1 MGTRKG
7 LAGALL
13 VAALGIMA
21 LMLPG
26 IAAAKDRNHDHIPDR
41 WEKKHGLSLHVN
53 QAHRDQ
59 DRDKLVNRQEWK
71 AGDDPRDS
79 DSDNDGTPDGQEDA
93 GTIASFDGTTLTI
106 TLFHGQTVSGLVTDA
121 TEIKCDNG
129 DDTGDED
136 GDGHGGDD
144 DSGPGNGGDDD
155 SGPGDGGDGDSGP
168 GDGGDD
174 KSAAHSRAKDGGSD
188 DDPGDDDQG
197 DDDQGDGDQGD
208 DGHTC
213 STADLV
219 PGAVVQEADL
229 KLSNGDAVFDEIEL
243 AGNPDGNG
251 DD

>member
-1 MGTRKG
+1 
-7 LAGALL
+7 
-13 VAALGIMA
+13 MA

-26 IAAAKDRNHDHIPDR
+26 IAAAKDRNHDRIPDR
-41 WEKKHGLSLHVN
+41 WEKKHGLSLRVN

-71 AGDDPRDS
+71 SGDDPRDS

-129 DDTGDED
+129 DDNGDED
-136 GDGHGGDD
+136 GDGHGGDN
-144 DSGPGNGGDDD
+144 SGPGHDGGDDD
-155 SGPGDGGDGDSGP
+155 SGPGG
-168 GDGGDD
+168 GGDD
-174 KSAAHSRAKDGGSD
+174 KAASHSRAKDGGSD

-197 DDDQGDGDQGD
+197 DDDQGD
-208 DGHTC
+208 DGHMC

>member
-7 LAGALL
+7 LVGALL

-26 IAAAKDRNHDHIPDR
+26 IAAAKDRNHDNIPDR
-41 WEKKHGLSLHVN
+41 WEKKHGLSLRVN

-71 AGDDPRDS
+71 AGDDPLDS
-79 DSDNDGTPDGQEDA
+79 DSNDDGTPDGQEDA

-106 TLFHGQTVSGLVTDA
+106 NLFHGQTVSGLVTDG

-129 DDTGDED
+129 DDQGDED
-136 GDGHGGDD
+136 GDGQGGGDQ
-144 DSGPGNGGDDD
+144 SGPG
-155 SGPGDGGDGDSGP
+155 
-168 GDGGDD
+168 GGDD
-174 KSAAHSRAKDGGSD
+174 KAAAHSRAKDGGSD
-188 DDPGDDDQG
+188 DDSGDDDQG

-219 PGAVVQEADL
+219 PGAVVQEASL
-229 KLSNGDAVFDEIEL
+229 ELANGDAVFDEIEL
-243 AGNPDGNG
+243 STSAGGTN
-251 DD
+251 